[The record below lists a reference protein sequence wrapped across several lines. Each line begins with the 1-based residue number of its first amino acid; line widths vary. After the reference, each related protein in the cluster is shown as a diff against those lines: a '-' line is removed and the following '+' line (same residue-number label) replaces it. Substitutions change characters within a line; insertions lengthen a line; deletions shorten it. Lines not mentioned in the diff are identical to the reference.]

1 MSATW
6 EEKND
11 KALRRDI
18 SKGSGNFPSLNYLK
32 LTKRQ
37 QLASKPLEQKLD
49 SAVPHCEGRADEFI
63 DYHEDYEPTP
73 DRAYDM
79 CAGCPM
85 LVECARFAN
94 TFRPPVGVWG
104 GQVWRNGKVVKHD
117 RTEEGNNE

>member
-18 SKGSGNFPSLNYLK
+18 AKGGGNFPSLNYLK

-37 QLASKPLEQKLD
+37 QLASTPLERKLD
-49 SAVPHCEGRADEFI
+49 SDKPNCEGRSAEFI
-63 DYHEDYEPTP
+63 DYDEADEPLSEV
-73 DRAYDM
+73 AYRM
-79 CAGCPM
+79 CDGCPM

-94 TFRPPVGVWG
+94 AYRPPVGVWG
-104 GQVWRNGKVVKHD
+104 GQVWRNGKVVKND
-117 RTEEGNNE
+117 REN

>member
-18 SKGSGNFPSLNYLK
+18 SKGGGNFPSLNYLK

-37 QLASKPLEQKLD
+37 QLASIPLERKLD
-49 SAVPHCEGRADEFI
+49 SSKPNCEGRSAEFI
-63 DYHEDYEPTP
+63 DYDDDDEPMS
-73 DRAYDM
+73 DVAYKM
-79 CAGCPM
+79 CDGCPM

-94 TFRPPVGVWG
+94 AYRPPVGVWG
-104 GQVWRNGKVVKHD
+104 GQVWRNGKVVK
-117 RTEEGNNE
+117 E